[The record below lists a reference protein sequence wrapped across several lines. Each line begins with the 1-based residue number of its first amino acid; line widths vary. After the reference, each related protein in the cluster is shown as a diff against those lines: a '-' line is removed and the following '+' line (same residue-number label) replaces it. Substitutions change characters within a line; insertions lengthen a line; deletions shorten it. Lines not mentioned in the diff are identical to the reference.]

1 MKLLIAVATVGL
13 SACALTSPLTE
24 PDAHRVSINS
34 ESYQINQLTA
44 STWTASATG
53 LTRPLTGDSSRRKA
67 LLQAI
72 EKISGCQVTDSDY
85 SRQGMQL
92 DAQIDCGSRLQN

>member
-34 ESYQINQLTA
+34 ESYLINQLTA

-53 LTRPLTGDSSRRKA
+53 LTRPLAGDSSNRKA

>member
-34 ESYQINQLTA
+34 ESYLINQLTA
-44 STWTASATG
+44 STWTASAAG
-53 LTRPLTGDSSRRKA
+53 LTRPLAGDSSNRKA

-72 EKISGCQVTDSDY
+72 EKISGCHVTDSDY

>member
-34 ESYQINQLTA
+34 ESYLINQLTA

-53 LTRPLTGDSSRRKA
+53 LTRLLAGDSSNRKA